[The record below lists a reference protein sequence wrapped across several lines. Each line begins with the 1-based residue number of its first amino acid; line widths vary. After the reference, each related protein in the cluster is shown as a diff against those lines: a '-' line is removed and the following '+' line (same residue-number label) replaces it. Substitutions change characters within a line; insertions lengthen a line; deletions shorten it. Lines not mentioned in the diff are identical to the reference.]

1 MLWQDHLGDLC
12 TAIRN
17 KDAELARRWSKSEQ
31 RCTVIQ
37 LMQAAKGKMV
47 PSISFFFPV
56 IFCPS
61 FFLFFLFQ
69 FFLLNSPNLQ
79 REGPY
84 AGIDWLSFFYLF
96 NNYFFYSTILIK
108 LEPSACSIFF
118 FLFL

>member
-17 KDAELARRWSKSEQ
+17 KDVELAWCWSKSEQ
-31 RCTVIQ
+31 WCKVIQ

-47 PSISFFFPV
+47 PTISFFFPV

-61 FFLFFLFQ
+61 FFFFFFLW

-79 REGPY
+79 REDPY
-84 AGIDWLSFFYLF
+84 AGIDWLSVFY
-96 NNYFFYSTILIK
+96 
-108 LEPSACSIFF
+108 
-118 FLFL
+118 

>member
-17 KDAELARRWSKSEQ
+17 KDVELARRLSKSEQ

-84 AGIDWLSFFYLF
+84 AGIDWLSFFF
-96 NNYFFYSTILIK
+96 TSSTT
-108 LEPSACSIFF
+108 IFF
-118 FLFL
+118 TVQF

>member
-12 TAIRN
+12 AAIRN
-17 KDAELARRWSKSEQ
+17 KGFELAQRWSKSEQ

-37 LMQAAKGKMV
+37 FMQAAKGKMV

-61 FFLFFLFQ
+61 LFFCFFFFK

-84 AGIDWLSFFYLF
+84 AGIDWLSFFF
-96 NNYFFYSTILIK
+96 TSSTT
-108 LEPSACSIFF
+108 IFF
-118 FLFL
+118 TVQF

>member
-1 MLWQDHLGDLC
+1 M
-12 TAIRN
+12 IRN
-17 KDAELARRWSKSEQ
+17 KDAELAWRWSKSEQ
-31 RCTVIQ
+31 WCTVIQ

-61 FFLFFLFQ
+61 LFFFFFFK

-84 AGIDWLSFFYLF
+84 AGIDWLSFFF
-96 NNYFFYSTILIK
+96 TSSTT
-108 LEPSACSIFF
+108 IFF
-118 FLFL
+118 TVQF